1 MIINTLFVIDQA
13 MLGEHG
19 AFNAGAVA
27 TARERLH
34 RREEVVWKMEPSNK
48 KQRDV
53 PCTSRCYLF
62 RIMGTVLVI
71 PNIPLIYLYAY
82 GII

>member
-1 MIINTLFVIDQA
+1 MIFRSGV
-13 MLGEHG
+13 
-19 AFNAGAVA
+19 FNAGAVA

-34 RREEVVWKMEPSNK
+34 RRGEEVWEMEPLNK

-62 RIMGTVLVI
+62 RIKVTVLVI
-71 PNIPLIYLYAY
+71 PNIPLLYLYAF
-82 GII
+82 GIL

>member
-34 RREEVVWKMEPSNK
+34 WRGEVVWKMEPLK
-48 KQRDV
+48 KNNAMCRALRV
-53 PCTSRCYLF
+53 VTFSVSGGRFL
-62 RIMGTVLVI
+62 
-71 PNIPLIYLYAY
+71 
-82 GII
+82 